1 MTYRPPQQPPYP
13 PHHQQQFNAP
23 YPPQQQPPAFA
34 PPPVV
39 IDVGGDAK
47 TKALIGGSVAGV
59 IGLIT
64 IVSSLTGQVRGGA
77 GTTVVAVLFGL
88 LFLAIGALPIIT
100 WRKLSRPRRLV
111 FDGYGVRWDDPQG
124 RPWSAPWAELSGVGI
139 SRTQQRRVKLADYI
153 MRKVMV
159 RLDLF
164 PADPGFR
171 ARHPELEHLWEFH
184 TVKNGYRLPLGS
196 NPKYIPVIERAMR
209 QYRPAAYLGIRDEG
223 FMVGL
228 V

>member
-1 MTYRPPQQPPYP
+1 MMYGPQQQPP
-13 PHHQQQFNAP
+13 QQFNAP
-23 YPPQQQPPAFA
+23 YPPQQQPAFA

-39 IDVGGDAK
+39 IDVGRDAK
-47 TKALIGGSVAGV
+47 VKALIGGSVSGGLGLLAVLSALTGHTTGGSGSMV
-59 IGLIT
+59 SVLVFGLIF
-64 IVSSLTGQVRGGA
+64 
-77 GTTVVAVLFGL
+77 LF
-88 LFLAIGALPIIT
+88 IGMLPILT
-100 WRKLSRPRRLV
+100 WRRLSRPRKLV
-111 FDGYGVRWDDPQG
+111 FDAYGVRWDDPQG
-124 RPWSAPWAELSGVGI
+124 RPWAAPWAELSGVGI

-153 MRKVMV
+153 MRKTMV

-171 ARHPELEHLWEFH
+171 GRHPDLEHLWEFH

-196 NPKYIPVIERAMR
+196 NPKYIPVIEHAMR
-209 QYRPAAYLGIRDEG
+209 QYRPAIYLGIRDEG

>member
-1 MTYRPPQQPPYP
+1 MTYGPQQP
-13 PHHQQQFNAP
+13 QQFNVP
-23 YPPQQQPPAFA
+23 YPQQQSPAFT

-39 IDVGGDAK
+39 IDVGTDAK
-47 TKALIGGSVAGV
+47 VKALIGGSVAGV
-59 IGLIT
+59 IGLFA
-64 IVSSLTGQVRGGA
+64 IVSALTGQVTGGGGA
-77 GTTVVAVLFGL
+77 TVVAGLFGL
-88 LFLAIGALPIIT
+88 VFLTIGALPIIT
-100 WRKLSRPRRLV
+100 WRKLSRPRKLV

-124 RPWSAPWAELSGVGI
+124 KPWSAPWAELAGVGI

-196 NPKYIPVIERAMR
+196 NPKYIPVIEQAMR

>member
-1 MTYRPPQQPPYP
+1 MMYGPQQQPPQQY
-13 PHHQQQFNAP
+13 NAP
-23 YPPQQQPPAFA
+23 YPPQQQPAFA

-39 IDVGGDAK
+39 IDVGRDAK
-47 TKALIGGSVAGV
+47 VKALIGGSVAGV
-59 IGLIT
+59 IGLMA
-64 IVSSLTGQVRGGA
+64 VFSALAGQTTGGA
-77 GTTVVAVLFGL
+77 GSAVAVLVLGL
-88 LFLAIGALPIIT
+88 IFLFIGLMPIIT
-100 WRKLSRPRRLV
+100 WRKLSRPRKLV
-111 FDGYGVRWDDPQG
+111 FDAYGVRWDDPQG
-124 RPWSAPWAELSGVGI
+124 RPWAAPWAELSGVGI

-153 MRKVMV
+153 MRKTMV

-171 ARHPELEHLWEFH
+171 GRHPDLEHLWEFH

-196 NPKYIPVIERAMR
+196 NPKYIPVIEHAMR
-209 QYRPAAYLGIRDEG
+209 QYRPAIYLGIRDEG